1 MFLQGWV
8 RHSGTACLF
17 CVGAR
22 IGGSRS
28 RRTGGGLVPG
38 HKQPSPSPPP
48 PRWVVPASAAWA
60 CTVPSPS
67 SVPSSRPCTL
77 NHDAGPSPT
86 GGGRLPLPFSPTLS
100 PSTAQK
106 AGRPDTRT
114 PTAAAALRPPTQVPA
129 PTRGASAACPRPFPE
144 PAPRLPASGPPRAPA
159 RARPRGPRPRARAQ

>member
-1 MFLQGWV
+1 M
-8 RHSGTACLF
+8 
-17 CVGAR
+17 GAR

-38 HKQPSPSPPP
+38 HKQPSPPP

-144 PAPRLPASGPPRAPA
+144 PASRLPASGPPRAPA